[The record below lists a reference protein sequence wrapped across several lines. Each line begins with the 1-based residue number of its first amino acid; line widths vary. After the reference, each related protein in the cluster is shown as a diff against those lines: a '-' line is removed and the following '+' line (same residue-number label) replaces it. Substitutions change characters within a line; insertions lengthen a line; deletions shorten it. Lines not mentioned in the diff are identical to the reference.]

1 MAATS
6 ITVPLVSLPHLMTAV
21 CAFRTD
27 AVEVTGEVRPIT
39 YPEQG
44 IAAEVMNWIREEWG
58 AEVKPRILYEE
69 ATIRNLVATV
79 PLSAV
84 PESPVAGG

>member
-1 MAATS
+1 
-6 ITVPLVSLPHLMTAV
+6 MTAV